1 MPELREGPAR
11 PGRTVSAPVAS
22 GVPVLAAGAALGA
35 AAAVAAAGRA
45 VAELERSERDPDEV
59 GRLADDVLARAEF
72 QPREP
77 SIVDRALEWLG
88 ERLAELFGQLFGAG
102 GGTSSVGVA
111 LMVVGAVVAA
121 VFLARNLRY
130 APRRRPDDDDD
141 EPWLAVDEVHD
152 AAGWDDAAVAA
163 EAAGD
168 WRQGLRCRFGALT
181 TRLGDRG
188 LLPPEP
194 GRTTGEHRVDVRRS
208 LPAAAEDFALAA
220 ELFDRAWYGGLPTG
234 PDEAA
239 RFAAAAA
246 AVLAVEPA
254 PDRRPV
260 GVGAAP
266 VAAP

>member
-1 MPELREGPAR
+1 
-11 PGRTVSAPVAS
+11 VAS
-22 GVPVLAAGAALGA
+22 GVPVLAAGAALGVVV
-35 AAAVAAAGRA
+35 AVAGAGRA

-102 GGTSSVGVA
+102 GGASSVGVA
-111 LMVVGAVVAA
+111 LMVVGVVVAA

-130 APRRRPDDDDD
+130 APRRRPDDDD

-246 AVLAVEPA
+246 VLAVEPA
-254 PDRRPV
+254 PDRRPI
-260 GVGAAP
+260 GAGAAP